1 MDKVIFGERAPV
13 ERNCR
18 TRSGIPLVLLNVNIR
33 PAPARFSDSK
43 RRLSKLSRL
52 CITGQKNTLSP

>member
-18 TRSGIPLVLLNVNIR
+18 TRSGIPLVLLNSKIR
-33 PAPARFSDSK
+33 PDHKHQINVFTMTPADPSIFIFRVV
-43 RRLSKLSRL
+43 
-52 CITGQKNTLSP
+52 

>member
-18 TRSGIPLVLLNVNIR
+18 TRSGIPLVLLFINIL
-33 PAPARFSDSK
+33 PAPAGVQTVKD
-43 RRLSKLSRL
+43 
-52 CITGQKNTLSP
+52 G

>member
-18 TRSGIPLVLLNVNIR
+18 TPVRNSSRAFNHQYPTG
-33 PAPARFSDSK
+33 PAGVQTAKD
-43 RRLSKLSRL
+43 
-52 CITGQKNTLSP
+52 G